1 MRSKLEAT
9 AILAIVVLLAAVS
22 SRAQQWTL
30 LLPDFPSQGQV
41 TRDGHSA
48 VYDPATNRM
57 IAFGGATES
66 QLLNDVI
73 VLTNANGVGDGQ
85 WINLAPSG
93 APPPRRASHIGVYD
107 SNTNRMTVF
116 GGCGATICTS
126 ALLNDVWV
134 LANANGIG
142 GSPAWT
148 QLSPTGGPPAARA
161 AHTAVYDPSS
171 NRMIVFG
178 GSTFGGIT
186 FSDVWVLT
194 NANGLGGSPTW
205 IQLSPSGGPPTGQS
219 DSRAVYDV
227 ANNVLIVFAGY
238 RSDDSTITNA
248 VWALSNANG
257 LGGTSLWNNLVPEA
271 APGSPPQ
278 RASHSAVYDRATNS
292 MIIYG
297 GQGAEIHPPLDDAW
311 VLSNANGLGG
321 IPEWT
326 QLAPD
331 GVLPVA
337 RIFHTA
343 VFDAANRRMTV
354 FGGGSFE
361 GLFFSTWVLTG
372 ATRASPI
379 GASGANSALS
389 SQIDSFPRFRRGRLI
404 TVNMLRLVR
413 CTQCF
418 HWSGPHHG
426 DSVGVRQLGGIESP
440 EVLRQE
446 PAPPIRPRHSRFD
459 G

>member
-1 MRSKLEAT
+1 MHQHAPLVPEIAPALVSLSLCGAKEETGMKSKLGVTAFLAT
-9 AILAIVVLLAAVS
+9 AGLLAADS
-22 SRAQQWTL
+22 PRAQQWTL
-30 LLPDFPSQGQV
+30 LFPDSPSPFQV
-41 TRDGHSA
+41 TRDGHAA

-57 IAFGGATES
+57 IAFGGKPES

-85 WINLAPSG
+85 WINLVPSG
-93 APPPRRASHIGVYD
+93 ARPPVRAAHSGVYD
-107 SNTNRMTVF
+107 ANTNRMTVF
-116 GGCGATICTS
+116 GGCAAPICTS

-148 QLSPTGGPPAARA
+148 QLFPTGGPPAARA

-178 GSTFGGIT
+178 GSTFGGGT

-219 DSRAVYDV
+219 DARAVYDV
-227 ANNVLIVFAGY
+227 ANNILIVSAGY
-238 RSDDSTITNA
+238 RSDDSTITNGS
-248 VWALSNANG
+248 WALSNANG
-257 LGGTSLWNNLVPEA
+257 LGGSPTWTNLVPDG

-278 RASHSAVYDRATNS
+278 RASHSAVYDPATNR

-297 GQGAEIHPPLDDAW
+297 GQGAEIHPPLGDTW

-343 VFDAANRRMTV
+343 VFDAATGRMTV

-361 GLFFSTWVLTG
+361 GIFFSAWVLTD
-372 ATRASPI
+372 ATAASP
-379 GASGANSALS
+379 GKDKS
-389 SQIDSFPRFRRGRLI
+389 SLDRCCRVRFPGFL
-404 TVNMLRLVR
+404 
-413 CTQCF
+413 
-418 HWSGPHHG
+418 H
-426 DSVGVRQLGGIESP
+426 
-440 EVLRQE
+440 
-446 PAPPIRPRHSRFD
+446 
-459 G
+459 